1 MFSGEEMQKRLED
14 IRNEIEHAPDLE
26 DVELVPELT
35 NLAIFAGQADTVL
48 NVAYRMVCI
57 LIHDIEK
64 EIIKDNEEAEANR
77 KWLEEWKA
85 KEAAKS
91 QDETEGKD
99 DTEEAPD
106 AE

>member
-1 MFSGEEMQKRLED
+1 MFSGEEMKKRLED
-14 IRNEIEHAPDLE
+14 IRNEIGHAQDLE
-26 DVELVPELT
+26 DVEPEIT

-48 NVAYRMVCI
+48 GVAYRMVCI
-57 LIHDIEK
+57 LINDIEK

-85 KEAAKS
+85 NEAAKA
-91 QDETEGKD
+91 QDGKD
-99 DTEEAPD
+99 QEAPD